1 MELDFISMTFILL
14 MISVIIKRY
23 QMNSLIFIDCFET
36 EKNEECISNI
46 LKDVDK
52 GVRSCECGV
61 DCEETG
67 YEKEISFSLWPSQKY
82 EVIYFDLQYKQY

>member
-1 MELDFISMTFILL
+1 M
-14 MISVIIKRY
+14 
-23 QMNSLIFIDCFET
+23 
-36 EKNEECISNI
+36 
-46 LKDVDK
+46 KDVDK

-82 EVIYFDLQYKQY
+82 EVIYINMRYTNNMIFVNFEFTEFTTLS

>member
-1 MELDFISMTFILL
+1 
-14 MISVIIKRY
+14 
-23 QMNSLIFIDCFET
+23 MNSLIFIDCFET

-82 EVIYFDLQYKQY
+82 EVIYIDLHNINSN

>member
-1 MELDFISMTFILL
+1 
-14 MISVIIKRY
+14 
-23 QMNSLIFIDCFET
+23 MNSLMSIFAT

-46 LKDVDK
+46 LKDVAE

-82 EVIYFDLQYKQY
+82 QVIYLYSTIGNIV